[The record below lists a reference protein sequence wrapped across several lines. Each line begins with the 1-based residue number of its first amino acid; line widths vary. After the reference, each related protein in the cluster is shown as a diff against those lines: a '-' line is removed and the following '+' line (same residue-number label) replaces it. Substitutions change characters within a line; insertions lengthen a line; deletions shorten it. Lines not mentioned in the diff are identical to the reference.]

1 MASGGSSPDV
11 AIIGAGI
18 LGTSAAAFLTKA
30 GASVLLADG
39 VAIGAGASGRNSG
52 AIQHPFDPV
61 LARLYHRTIELYGD
75 LTEATSSGGGGFRMP
90 PEPAGV
96 LLLSQTP
103 GAVETILAGVE
114 AEAPELSPAVLEG
127 AILEAAEPIL
137 APGVSACRL
146 STGYPVPPAGA
157 TSAYASLAGQRG
169 ASIRLGNRAALWVED
184 RTVRGIVVN
193 GEHVAAGSVLVA
205 GGPWSPAIVSPSGGW
220 QPIVPIWGVNVG
232 VELPARPRHVLEEA
246 GVEHLA
252 HSPLTRGDADESS
265 FESAFS
271 LVTVGRTSTLGSTF
285 LPLEPDRDRLA
296 PELKR
301 RGSAFVPSLASSRI
315 QSTRLCARPQSRD
328 RRPLLGAVAG
338 VDGLFIAAGHG
349 QWGISTGPASAELV
363 VDVILGRTSVP
374 PELDPGRFGVPAI
387 GEAG

>member
-232 VELPARPRHVLEEA
+232 VELPARPR
-246 GVEHLA
+246 
-252 HSPLTRGDADESS
+252 
-265 FESAFS
+265 
-271 LVTVGRTSTLGSTF
+271 
-285 LPLEPDRDRLA
+285 
-296 PELKR
+296 
-301 RGSAFVPSLASSRI
+301 
-315 QSTRLCARPQSRD
+315 QS
-328 RRPLLGAVAG
+328 
-338 VDGLFIAAGHG
+338 
-349 QWGISTGPASAELV
+349 
-363 VDVILGRTSVP
+363 
-374 PELDPGRFGVPAI
+374 
-387 GEAG
+387 